1 MVIAHPDFCNNKNQ
15 RDSAHKVIAFVD
27 LKVNGKQVIA
37 SIEID
42 FEAKYNNSRID
53 INQITTYFDK
63 SNINDYIKEAVAL
76 ENNNQTGFFYLDK
89 KRTRDIFKRSGYQLP
104 SRLES
109 PSYNIIINSIN
120 GNVNRKIL
128 DATQSQQFI
137 RWFGDWNNKPQSA
150 SKVVDK
156 DGKPQ
161 RIM

>member
-1 MVIAHPDFCNNKNQ
+1 MVC
-15 RDSAHKVIAFVD
+15 
-27 LKVNGKQVIA
+27 G
-37 SIEID
+37 
-42 FEAKYNNSRID
+42 RID
-53 INQITTYFDK
+53 INRITTYFDK
-63 SNINDYIKEAVAL
+63 SNINDFIKEAVAL

-109 PSYNIIINSIN
+109 SNSNIIINSIN

-128 DATQSQQFI
+128 DVTQSQQFI